1 MARGGRNIEELNSI
15 PMEEMRER
23 NRNAGIKSGQVRRER
38 RDFRKTVETL
48 LSMPTKGGKLSDLE
62 SIKNFMD
69 LKGKNVTVQQAIAI
83 KLIQDALKGD
93 KKAFELVVA
102 MIGEQPSNKVEIDA
116 NVTKNPMSEL
126 TSEELRKL
134 IEQHDES

>member
-1 MARGGRNIEELNSI
+1 MARGGQNIEELNSI

-102 MIGEQPSNKVEIDA
+102 MIGEKPSEKLEIKDITPVVFSGE
-116 NVTKNPMSEL
+116 NEL
-126 TSEELRKL
+126 M
-134 IEQHDES
+134 D

>member
-134 IEQHDES
+134 IEQNDES

>member
-1 MARGGRNIEELNSI
+1 MARGGTNIEELNSI

>member
-1 MARGGRNIEELNSI
+1 MANPNGNPNLNNLPFEELS
-15 PMEEMRER
+15 ER
-23 NRNAGIKSGQVRRER
+23 NRKAGIESGRVRRER
-38 RDFRKTVETL
+38 KDFKNTVETL

-116 NVTKNPMSEL
+116 NVTKNPMSDL

>member
-1 MARGGRNIEELNSI
+1 MGYVRNPNLNNVSDEERIERARQ
-15 PMEEMRER
+15 
-23 NRNAGIKSGQVRRER
+23 AGIKSGQVRRER
-38 RDFRKTVETL
+38 RDFRNTVETL
-48 LSMPTKGGKLSDLE
+48 LSMSTKGGRLSDLD

-102 MIGEQPSNKVEIDA
+102 MVGEKPSEKLEIKDITP
-116 NVTKNPMSEL
+116 VVFSGEDEL
-126 TSEELRKL
+126 ME
-134 IEQHDES
+134 

>member
-1 MARGGRNIEELNSI
+1 MARGEYLNSLPKEELS
-15 PMEEMRER
+15 ER
-23 NRNAGIKSGQVRRER
+23 GRKAGIESGRVRRER
-38 RDFRKTVETL
+38 REFKKTVETL

-62 SIKNFMD
+62 SIKNFME

-102 MIGEQPSNKVEIDA
+102 MVGEKPSDRLEIKDITP
-116 NVTKNPMSEL
+116 VVFSGEDEL
-126 TSEELRKL
+126 ME
-134 IEQHDES
+134 

>member
-1 MARGGRNIEELNSI
+1 MARGQNIEELNSI

-102 MIGEQPSNKVEIDA
+102 MIGEQPSNKVEIKDITPVVFSGE
-116 NVTKNPMSEL
+116 NEL
-126 TSEELRKL
+126 ME
-134 IEQHDES
+134 

>member
-1 MARGGRNIEELNSI
+1 MARGGQNIEELNSI

-116 NVTKNPMSEL
+116 NVTKNPMSDL

>member
-1 MARGGRNIEELNSI
+1 MARGDNLKELNSN
-15 PMEEMRER
+15 PQVMAER
-23 NRNAGIKSGQVRRER
+23 NRKAGIESGRIRRER
-38 RDFRKTVETL
+38 REFRNTVETL
-48 LSMPTKGGKLSDLE
+48 LQMPTKGGKLSDLD
-62 SIKNFMD
+62 SIRNFMD

-116 NVTKNPMSEL
+116 NVTKNPMSDL

>member
-1 MARGGRNIEELNSI
+1 MGYVRNPNLNNVSDEERIERARQ
-15 PMEEMRER
+15 
-23 NRNAGIKSGQVRRER
+23 AGVKSGQVRRER
-38 RDFRKTVETL
+38 RDFRNTVETL
-48 LSMPTKGGKLSDLE
+48 LSMSTKGGRLSDLD

-102 MIGEQPSNKVEIDA
+102 MVGEKPSEKLEIKDITP
-116 NVTKNPMSEL
+116 VVFSGEDEL
-126 TSEELRKL
+126 ME
-134 IEQHDES
+134 

>member
-1 MARGGRNIEELNSI
+1 MGKMRNPNLNNVPQEERIERARK
-15 PMEEMRER
+15 
-23 NRNAGIKSGQVRRER
+23 AGIESGKARRER
-38 RDFRKTVETL
+38 KEFRNTVETL
-48 LSMPTKGGKLSDLE
+48 LSMPTKGGKVSDLE

-102 MIGEQPSNKVEIDA
+102 MIGEQPSNKLEIKDITPVVFSGE
-116 NVTKNPMSEL
+116 NEL
-126 TSEELRKL
+126 ME
-134 IEQHDES
+134 